1 MKSRKRGIKRIKPRS
16 KKKPGVQ
23 RPLSEEVVR
32 MLEQQRESF
41 RQKFGREPGPAD
53 PIFFDPDVDTPRSLD
68 RDKTEEGLLTA
79 MTAAGIDPELIHA
92 WQRTGHLVTEEN
104 RHLLSDEDVAEWQE
118 AIEEYRE
125 LQRTGKFN

>member
-1 MKSRKRGIKRIKPRS
+1 MRSNTRKLKRPQPSS
-16 KKKPGVQ
+16 KKKHRGQV
-23 RPLSEEVVR
+23 PLSDEVVTT
-32 MLEQQRESF
+32 LEQQRQSF

-53 PIFFDPDVDTPRSLD
+53 PIFFDPDMDTPRSLD